1 MKSFQSLVVILAA
14 LIMINTSMIAGS
26 SSSGVAEPKLSQ
38 LEQIQIGSE
47 EERKRILGKSVLVIR
62 CVPFLSLSLWNDRI
76 RAAPPKSPAQR
87 SVLYQ

>member
-62 CVPFLSLSLWNDRI
+62 
-76 RAAPPKSPAQR
+76 
-87 SVLYQ
+87 